1 MDEAPGEFTEE
12 IAILEFKAQR
22 IGDPD
27 NLRNVRGKRE
37 IVRPAPDRTIVASAE
52 FEIVGRMISDRS
64 TRRSAHRRRD

>member
-52 FEIVGRMISDRS
+52 FESLGG
-64 TRRSAHRRRD
+64 